1 MWSVF
6 KNSGKDKKTVYDY
19 VFLSCIQGV
28 GKVIPVALSPVPL
41 TLDFTKNLR
50 SPIPFASGIFV
61 LWVLF

>member
-19 VFLSCIQGV
+19 VFLRCIQGV
-28 GKVIPVALSPVPL
+28 GKVITSSSFSWPL
-41 TLDFTKNLR
+41 TLDFTKNLK